1 MSSTILTNKSAAA
14 FRHPISGKVIYVL
27 FEQTYESNV
36 SPKTP
41 QYGCFAFGEYADV
54 MRLVFSHAA
63 ACEGACLRSRAG
75 RIKPENYIEA
85 WKRELNNPVK
95 LDDMPLF
102 PLKLNEDVL
111 VEAKEALT
119 RAGLESQCD
128 RLVGE
133 NTFHLYADADLMLA
147 LYGVQGPFSP
157 WRILDHSD
165 YRTLGDTSLGPAAN
179 GYLGKA
185 KVESPTIV
193 AYKLDDENRLVKIND
208 APFHHAGWQYSAV
221 GAFIADVACDAE
233 MQQAGSAKKMI
244 PAFRETLNAAPEL
257 PMGVRVAIRRITED
271 ASDYARREAGKL
283 AQIAGVSADAERF
296 ECALSLFE
304 RNEGRQAFKSLA
316 KDQVE
321 WIMPMPAE
329 FIRQTGFYF

>member
-1 MSSTILTNKSAAA
+1 MSSTILTNKRAAA
-14 FRHPISGKVIYVL
+14 FRHPISGKVIYAL
-27 FEQTYESNV
+27 FEQAYSSNV

-41 QYGCFAFGEYADV
+41 EWGCYAFGEYADV
-54 MRLVFSHAA
+54 MKRVFLGASS
-63 ACEGACLRSRAG
+63 CEGGSLQSRAG

-85 WKRELNNPVK
+85 WKREMNKPVK

-102 PLKLNEDVL
+102 PTKLNESVL
-111 VEAKEALT
+111 VEVKEALA
-119 RAGLESQCD
+119 RAGLESQYD

-133 NTFHLYADADLMLA
+133 STFRLYADADLMLA

-165 YRTLGDTSLGPAAN
+165 YRTLSDASLGPAAN

-185 KVESPTIV
+185 KVEAPAIV
-193 AYKLDDENRLVKIND
+193 AYKLDNENRLVKIGN

-221 GAFIADVACDAE
+221 GAFITDVAYDAE
-233 MQQAGSAKKMI
+233 MQQAGSAKKII
-244 PAFRETLNAAPEL
+244 PAFRETLDTAPEL
-257 PMGVRVAIRRITED
+257 PIGVRVAIRRITEG
-271 ASDYARREAGKL
+271 ASDYARCEADKL
-283 AQIAGVSADAERF
+283 AQIAGVSTDAERF

-304 RNEGRQAFKSLA
+304 HNESQHALQALA

-321 WIMPMPAE
+321 WIMPKPAE
-329 FIRQTGFYF
+329 FHRQVGFYF

>member
-14 FRHPISGKVIYVL
+14 FRHPISGKVIYAL
-27 FEQTYESNV
+27 FEQTYSSNV

-41 QYGCFAFGEYADV
+41 EYGCFAFGEYADV
-54 MRLVFSHAA
+54 MRRVFLGASS
-63 ACEGACLRSRAG
+63 CEGGGLRSRAG

-85 WKRELNNPVK
+85 WKREMNNPVK

-102 PLKLNEDVL
+102 PPNLNDGEL
-111 VEAKEALT
+111 VEVKEVLT

-128 RLVGE
+128 RLVGK

-147 LYGVQGPFSP
+147 LYGEQGLFSP
-157 WRILDHSD
+157 WRIIDHSD
-165 YRTLGDTSLGPAAN
+165 YRTLSDASLGPAAN
-179 GYLGKA
+179 GYPGKA
-185 KVESPTIV
+185 KVESPAIV
-193 AYKLDDENRLVKIND
+193 AYKLDNENRLVKIGD
-208 APFHHAGWQYSAV
+208 APFHHEGWEYSAV
-221 GAFIADVACDAE
+221 GAFITNVAYDAE

-244 PAFRETLNAAPEL
+244 PAFRETLSTAPEL

-271 ASDYARREAGKL
+271 ASEYARREAGKL
-283 AQIAGVSADAERF
+283 ALIAGVSADAERF

-304 RNEGRQAFKSLA
+304 HNESQHALRALG

-321 WIMPMPAE
+321 WIMPKPAE
-329 FIRQTGFYF
+329 FIRETGFYF

>member
-1 MSSTILTNKSAAA
+1 MSSTILSGKSAAA
-14 FRHPISGKVIYVL
+14 FRNPVNGKVIYVL
-27 FEQTYESNV
+27 FEKTHDSNV
-36 SPKTP
+36 SPKIP
-41 QYGCFAFGEYADV
+41 NWSCIAIGEYADV
-54 MRLVFSHAA
+54 MKRVFMHAA
-63 ACEGACLRSRAG
+63 ACEGGCLRSRAG
-75 RIKPENYIEA
+75 NIMPENYIES
-85 WKRELNNPVK
+85 WKKELAKPVCM
-95 LDDMPLF
+95 DDQAIFISKQDTEGL
-102 PLKLNEDVL
+102 EQ
-111 VEAKEALT
+111 AKAALA
-119 RAGLESQCD
+119 RAGLENQYD

-133 NTFHLYADADLMLA
+133 NTYQLYADVDLLVA

-304 RNEGRQAFKSLA
+304 HNEGRQAFKSLA

-321 WIMPMPAE
+321 WIMPKPAE